1 MITNKIKNITVA
13 LKDENIFLSVIMG
26 YFLILPVLYI
36 VYLELTTLF
45 TNVSFSQLLN
55 NDVNASLNLV
65 SNFSAVYSAYAIYNI
80 KKNIDE
86 KENMIAFYL
95 VLLGRIF
102 QVYTITIFIMFIYV
116 YKFVGIKK
124 IISSIKELQWG
135 KSYKAL
141 FSSVGV
147 RLISLFVMIIRI
159 KLIM

>member
-1 MITNKIKNITVA
+1 MITNKIKNITVV

-36 VYLELTTLF
+36 VYLELTSLF

-65 SNFSAVYSAYAIYNI
+65 FNFSAVYSAYVIYNI
-80 KKNIDE
+80 KKNRDR
-86 KENMIAFYL
+86 KENMISFYL
-95 VLLGRIF
+95 VLLGQVF
-102 QVYTITIFIMFIYV
+102 QMYTMTIVIMFTYV
-116 YKFVGIKK
+116 YKFVGIKQ
-124 IISSIKELQWG
+124 IISSIRELQWG

-141 FSSVGV
+141 FSSVAV
-147 RLISLFVMIIRI
+147 CLISLFVMIIRI

>member
-1 MITNKIKNITVA
+1 MITNKIKNITVV

-36 VYLELTTLF
+36 VYLELTSLF

-65 SNFSAVYSAYAIYNI
+65 SNFSAVYSAYVIYNI
-80 KKNIDE
+80 KKNKDI

-95 VLLGRIF
+95 VLLGQVF
-102 QVYTITIFIMFIYV
+102 QIYTITIVIMFTYI
-116 YKFVGIKK
+116 YKFVGIKQ
-124 IISSIKELQWG
+124 IISSIKEPQWG

-141 FSSVGV
+141 FSSVAV
-147 RLISLFVMIIRI
+147 CLISLFVMIIRI